1 MTIKTE
7 DAGEMEEQKY
17 DITTS
22 VPLDL
27 KSEYSFKS
35 EYAFKS
41 EYHTKS
47 EYA

>member
-1 MTIKTE
+1 VTIKTE

-17 DITTS
+17 DLTTS

-27 KSEYSFKS
+27 KSEY
-35 EYAFKS
+35 AFKP
-41 EYHTKS
+41 EYRTKS